1 MPGNRNASQASQNN
15 PNRNRQ
21 GGHRN
26 RNQRGHAGSG
36 NLPPCPRD
44 LSKENM
50 QAISAPY
57 NFVPLAD
64 WVHIPEWGRLVSH
77 DWPFKDGC
85 SGEIRYRLI
94 AESPLLV
101 GGHQEENRANDRPNT
116 EVRPFQLPGGR
127 YAIPGSSL
135 KGMLR
140 AVVEIAGFGRMRMV
154 DDIHPGL
161 RDISGKYVK
170 DAYQQRARGVR
181 PGFLRRNEKDELV
194 IIPCRMA
201 RLPLDR
207 LKEALGLQEPVFPTG
222 ASVREKYRRWRELCT
237 QQGWSPERL
246 RFDLQ
251 DDSATHLGSGSMDG
265 TPVFTG
271 QIQGKKK
278 DFIFYSPQDDQCIP
292 VSDDDWRNFLF
303 VHGNDKSASEGRD
316 LSWPGYWKAVFRE
329 TGEVPVFYIQ
339 EGQRVRIG
347 LAYLPKLA
355 GDFGTHDCIRNSCG
369 DHLDTQ
375 PAPGTYDLADLLFGS
390 TNSDDQ
396 NAALRGRVSFLT
408 AMPSKEMEEH
418 PEDDTILNSPKPSY
432 FPNYLV
438 QNTDESGMRLQ
449 EGARNTQYSTY
460 LSSQTNR
467 NPRLR
472 GFKRYPA
479 RHSFGVQRLTPDQES
494 NRAVQ
499 IKLHTLGKGSIFE
512 GTILFHNLKPQ
523 ELGALLWALT
533 WGGDSGLRHA
543 LGMGKPFGFG
553 QVRFEID
560 GASSML
566 WPNAPERQPCRLD
579 EAVQKEM
586 MDTFER
592 HMEEAA
598 GEYGGWKQ
606 SPQVR
611 NLLAMAD
618 PEAANNL
625 PHGMELRHMR
635 ILRCQRN
642 GKRVNGNE
650 FVWAEQKAMVLA
662 DYAEATGWPGE
673 ATKKRW
679 HAAQSDQVVQELAS
693 SDIHPWLQE
702 QLNAVLSESHA
713 SDLGALMRHN
723 KLFKKWK
730 SIEDPGLKRETF
742 EIIKAYWEERNWW
755 QNPDNKSM
763 RQLRD
768 KYEREAKK
776 L

>member
-1 MPGNRNASQASQNN
+1 
-15 PNRNRQ
+15 
-21 GGHRN
+21 
-26 RNQRGHAGSG
+26 
-36 NLPPCPRD
+36 LPD
-44 LSKENM
+44 
-50 QAISAPY
+50 
-57 NFVPLAD
+57 
-64 WVHIPEWGRLVSH
+64 
-77 DWPFKDGC
+77 
-85 SGEIRYRLI
+85 
-94 AESPLLV
+94 
-101 GGHQEENRANDRPNT
+101 
-116 EVRPFQLPGGR
+116 GR

-135 KGMLR
+135 KGLIR

-154 DDIHPGL
+154 DDIRPGL

-181 PGFLRRNEKDELV
+181 PGFLRRDNDGKLT
-194 IIPCRMA
+194 IIPCQMT
-201 RLPLDR
+201 RLPLNGLRD
-207 LKEALGLQEPVFPTG
+207 ALGLQTPVFDTG
-222 ASVREKYRRWRELCT
+222 ASVRDKYRRWCDLCA
-237 QQGWSPERL
+237 QHGWNPERL

-251 DDSATHLGSGSMDG
+251 GDSATNLGAGSLEG

-271 QIQGKKK
+271 QIHGKKK
-278 DFIFYSPQDDQCIP
+278 DFIFHHTPRPEEPIP

-303 VHGNDKSASEGRD
+303 VHGNDKSATEGRD
-316 LSWPGYWKAVFRE
+316 LSWPGYWKEKFRE
-329 TGEVPVFYIQ
+329 GSDVPVFYIK
-339 EGQRVRIG
+339 EGPHIRIG

-355 GDFGTHDCIRNSCG
+355 GDFGTHDCIRNSCPE
-369 DHLDTQ
+369 HLDTQ

-396 NAALRGRVSFLT
+396 NAALRGRVSFQT
-408 AMPSKEMEEH
+408 ALACNSMDARA
-418 PEDDTILNSPKPSY
+418 EDDTILNSPKPSY

-438 QNTDESGMRLQ
+438 QETDGTGMYLQ
-449 EGARNTQYSTY
+449 EGTKNVQYFTY
-460 LSSQTNR
+460 LSSPTNK

-479 RHSFGVQRLTPDQES
+479 RHEFGVQRLTPDQET

-499 IKLHTLGKGSIFE
+499 IKLHTLGKGATFE
-512 GTILFHNLKPQ
+512 GTILFHNLKPE

-533 WGGDSGLRHA
+533 WGGDPGLRHG

-560 GASSML
+560 GASSIL
-566 WPNAPERQPCRLD
+566 VPNDLSQRTIPLNED
-579 EAVQKEM
+579 KQKALMAE
-586 MDTFER
+586 FER
-592 HMEEAA
+592 HMEKAA
-598 GEYGGWKQ
+598 EQHGGWKH
-606 SPQVR
+606 SPQIR

-618 PEAANNL
+618 PEAANDL

-662 DYAEATGWPGE
+662 DYADATGWPGE

-679 HAAQSDQVVQELAS
+679 HAAQSDQVAQELAS

-713 SDLGALMRHN
+713 SDLDALMRHN

-730 SIEDPGLKRETF
+730 SIGDPELKRETL